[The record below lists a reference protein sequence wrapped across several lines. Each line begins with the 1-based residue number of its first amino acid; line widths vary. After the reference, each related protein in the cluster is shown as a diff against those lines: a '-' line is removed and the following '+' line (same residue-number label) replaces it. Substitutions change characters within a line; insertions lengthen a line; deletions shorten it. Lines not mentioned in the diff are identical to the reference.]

1 MARQI
6 LRGRPKKY
14 NARTLKT
21 ALNRYFR
28 SISRE
33 VAVTEMVPTGER
45 DDKGHMI
52 MESVPVLNQ
61 DGNQLMK
68 TEYLIPPTV
77 EGMCLRLGIH
87 DSTWNNYCDPEKNP
101 EMQDVTTEA
110 REIFRAWLIEE
121 SLTRPGKDVRGIQ
134 FNLQNNYGYSE
145 KKEVELGERATKAVS
160 AASIPMEERK
170 QLLMEMV
177 EAAAVGDDD
186 DKE

>member
-45 DDKGHMI
+45 DENNHMI
-52 MESVPVLNQ
+52 MEAVPVLNQ
-61 DGNQLMK
+61 NGEQVMK
-68 TEYLIPPTV
+68 TEFLIPPTV

-87 DSTWNNYCDPEKNP
+87 DSTWNNYCKDED
-101 EMQDVTTEA
+101 QDMREVTQGA
-110 REIFRAWLIEE
+110 REIFRAWLINE
-121 SLTRPGKDVRGIQ
+121 SLTRAGKDIRGIE
-134 FNLQNNYGYSE
+134 FNLENNYGYSQKQSIE
-145 KKEVELGERATKAVS
+145 FGGVEEYIAKLAQEG
-160 AASIPMEERK
+160 
-170 QLLMEMV
+170 
-177 EAAAVGDDD
+177 GDR
-186 DKE
+186 EF